1 MAWKL
6 SEPFKN
12 ALAMHRGERQG
23 ALLIMLLIVGC
34 GAWIMYA
41 RWRGPDLME
50 MTEVQ
55 HRMDSWLAER
65 ASASVQRSEDEAIT
79 AELFPFDPN
88 TATAEEWQR
97 LGLTPKQARSV
108 GNYLANGGS
117 FRFREDLSRMRSL
130 RPDQVRVLL
139 PYVQLPSKEDRGDSR
154 GSSSRGGM
162 DFKRDTA
169 QWARPYERAAKAPV
183 RKLEVNTCDSAQLV
197 ALPGIGPSF
206 ARGILR
212 YRALLGG
219 YADLHQL
226 AEVKVL
232 KDKPDALAHLRELF
246 VVDTSAIIRIPLNT
260 CTVEQL
266 ADHPYVDWNL
276 AKALVA
282 YRTQHGPFRDVAGIR
297 GCALVDDE
305 VLRKLAP
312 YFSTE

>member
-1 MAWKL
+1 M
-6 SEPFKN
+6 KN

-23 ALLIMLLIVGC
+23 VLLILLFIVGC
-34 GAWIMYA
+34 GAWITYA
-41 RWRGPDLME
+41 RWRGPDPAE
-50 MTEVQ
+50 MAEVQ
-55 HRMDSWLAER
+55 QRMDSWLAER
-65 ASASVQRSEDEAIT
+65 SSALVQRSQEEVVT
-79 AELFPFDPN
+79 TELFPFDPN
-88 TATAEEWQR
+88 TASTEEWQR

-139 PYVQLPSKEDRGDSR
+139 PYVQLPSKEERRPSR
-154 GSSSRGGM
+154 GSSSNGAA
-162 DFKRDTA
+162 DFKHDTA
-169 QWARPYERAAKAPV
+169 TWERPYDRAAKAPV

-197 ALPGIGPSF
+197 ALPGVGPSF

-212 YRALLGG
+212 YRTLLGG
-219 YADLHQL
+219 YADLDQL

-232 KDKPDALAHLRELF
+232 KDKPDALANLRELLM
-246 VVDTSAIIRIPLNT
+246 VDTSAIIRIPLNT

-266 ADHPYVDWNL
+266 ADHPYVDWKL

-282 YRTQHGPFRDVAGIR
+282 YRTQHGLFKEVVGIR
-297 GCALVDDE
+297 GCVLVDDS
-305 VLRKLAP
+305 LFRKLAP